1 MGRGGALM
9 RKQAVALRYRQS
21 QERAPRV
28 VAKGAGAV
36 AEALL
41 RQANTAGVPV
51 HVDPQL
57 TGALMQLEVD
67 AVIPEE
73 LYAAVAEVLA
83 YVYRER
89 R

>member
-1 MGRGGALM
+1 M